1 MSHFWNQVWVKL
13 FVALSKAHIPIS
25 CYLFSQQGM
34 FAYSLPCCGTV
45 CGISLWYIYSSCFF
59 SSVVLWQFDSRIALK
74 CLRSVS
80 SVFIRSIYGRY
91 LFFAIRRNEPFE
103 QVLWSVITWKVIL
116 HHHSHLCSMFNADSI
131 FQKKENVHIKETES
145 GASPP
150 APSSP
155 RVRPAAGPA
164 CVEQDGMSIR
174 G

>member
-1 MSHFWNQVWVKL
+1 MNSFFNGFRMSMSHFWNQVWVKL

-91 LFFAIRRNEPFE
+91 VLVLSHSPEWALWTGFVVCYYLKSDLTSSFA
-103 QVLWSVITWKVIL
+103 SV
-116 HHHSHLCSMFNADSI
+116 FNVQCWFDI
-131 FQKKENVHIKETES
+131 PKEGKCAYQRDTEWCICTCRW
-145 GASPP
+145 A
-150 APSSP
+150 
-155 RVRPAAGPA
+155 
-164 CVEQDGMSIR
+164 
-174 G
+174 

>member
-1 MSHFWNQVWVKL
+1 MNSFFNGFRMSMSHFWNQVWVKL

-131 FQKKENVHIKETES
+131 FQKKENVHIKETQS
-145 GASPP
+145 GAS
-150 APSSP
+150 AH
-155 RVRPAAGPA
+155 VG
-164 CVEQDGMSIR
+164 EHKIQK
-174 G
+174 